1 MRVDIFI
8 TTDFAGNFASCA
20 GAYGIMLQVM
30 KDGRPVTKEHYAGWS
45 GISYQ
50 KLNVRAAV
58 EAIQYVTVPC
68 DVVIH
73 IDNAYVQG
81 VAESQKTQ
89 GKYKE
94 LWLQFFAACN
104 RMKSVRVERES
115 KHEYTRYLKKE
126 IARER
131 FTVVKDK

>member
-1 MRVDIFI
+1 MIRNGEP
-8 TTDFAGNFASCA
+8 A
-20 GAYGIMLQVM
+20 
-30 KDGRPVTKEHYAGWS
+30 TKEHYAGWN

-58 EAIQYVTVPC
+58 EAIQYITEPC

-73 IDNAYVQG
+73 TDNQYVQG
-81 VAESQKTQ
+81 VVGFRQTN

-115 KHEYTRYLKKE
+115 KHEYTRYLKQE
-126 IARER
+126 IAKGR
-131 FTVVKDK
+131 FTMVKDK